1 MSYKFEHTGIPLDT
15 STYTFEPASCFLQAP
30 RVGKGNGQKLGGSPP
45 GVYPG
50 YKTRTCSG
58 LRPIFKRMT
67 MQFHLGGLPETNR
80 FGHELA
86 HAVGDGAIIA
96 LRGTLG
102 AGKTTLVKAVGKG
115 LGVVEVISSPTFTML
130 NEYHSGRL
138 SLFHLDLYR
147 AGETGE
153 TIDLSMLA
161 LELDEVL
168 DEVLDDLNV
177 GSASGIGSGVAN
189 GLGNDVG
196 VPSALVMIEWPQYFL
211 VDGESYLADKD
222 YLEISLDLVKQE
234 NVLHVVMGSQEGA
247 TEKVLQETYEAENP
261 IKDGVGEAR
270 IANLVGHGPQS
281 SRVIGRLQSALPDMV
296 I

>member
-1 MSYKFEHTGIPLDT
+1 
-15 STYTFEPASCFLQAP
+15 
-30 RVGKGNGQKLGGSPP
+30 
-45 GVYPG
+45 
-50 YKTRTCSG
+50 
-58 LRPIFKRMT
+58 MT
-67 MQFHLGGLPETNR
+67 IQFHLGGLPQTNR

-96 LRGTLG
+96 LHGTLG

-153 TIDLSMLA
+153 TLDLSMLA

-168 DEVLDDLNV
+168 DEALDERL
-177 GSASGIGSGVAN
+177 GSQSDGASIPPA
-189 GLGNDVG
+189 LILT
-196 VPSALVMIEWPQYFL
+196 PALVMIEWPQYFL
-211 VDGESYLADKD
+211 VEGESYLVDKD
-222 YLEISLDLVKQE
+222 YLEISLDLVKQGDLLRS
-234 NVLHVVMGSQEGA
+234 VGGSQEG
-247 TEKVLQETYEAENP
+247 TIEKVLQETYETENP

-281 SRVIGRLQSALPDMV
+281 SQVIRRLQSTLPDMV

>member
-1 MSYKFEHTGIPLDT
+1 
-15 STYTFEPASCFLQAP
+15 
-30 RVGKGNGQKLGGSPP
+30 
-45 GVYPG
+45 
-50 YKTRTCSG
+50 
-58 LRPIFKRMT
+58 

-96 LRGTLG
+96 LSGTLG

-153 TIDLSMLA
+153 SIDLSMLA

-168 DEVLDDLNV
+168 DDLNA
-177 GSASGIGSGVAN
+177 GSAHG
-189 GLGNDVG
+189 VG
-196 VPSALVMIEWPQYFL
+196 VPSALVMIEWPLYFL

-222 YLEISLDLVKQE
+222 YLEISLDLVKQGS
-234 NVLHVVMGSQEGA
+234 LLPVVRGSQEGA

-281 SRVIGRLQSALPDMV
+281 SQVIGRLQSALPDMV

>member
-1 MSYKFEHTGIPLDT
+1 MSYKFEHTGNPLDT
-15 STYTFEPASCFLQAP
+15 STYTFEPALRFLQAP
-30 RVGKGNGQKLGGSPP
+30 GAGKGNGQKLGGSPP

-58 LRPIFKRMT
+58 LRPIFKKMT
-67 MQFHLGGLPETNR
+67 MQFHLGDLPETNR
-80 FGHELA
+80 FGRELA

-96 LRGTLG
+96 LNGTLG

-115 LGVVEVISSPTFTML
+115 LGVAEVISSPTFTML

-168 DEVLDDLNV
+168 DEALDDFNAS
-177 GSASGIGSGVAN
+177 SAIGLSSG
-189 GLGNDVG
+189 VG
-196 VPSALVMIEWPQYFL
+196 VPPALVMIEWPQYFL
-211 VDGESYLADKD
+211 VEGEFYLADKD
-222 YLEISLDLVKQE
+222 YLEISLDLVKEE
-234 NVLHVVMGSQEGA
+234 NLLHVISGSQEGA
-247 TEKVLQETYEAENP
+247 TEKVLQETYETESP

-281 SRVIGRLQSALPDMV
+281 SQVIRRLQSALPDMV

>member
-1 MSYKFEHTGIPLDT
+1 
-15 STYTFEPASCFLQAP
+15 
-30 RVGKGNGQKLGGSPP
+30 
-45 GVYPG
+45 
-50 YKTRTCSG
+50 
-58 LRPIFKRMT
+58 

-168 DEVLDDLNV
+168 DDLSA
-177 GSASGIGSGVAN
+177 GSAHG
-189 GLGNDVG
+189 VG

-222 YLEISLDLVKQE
+222 YLEISLNLVKQE
-234 NVLHVVMGSQEGA
+234 DLLHVVMGSQEGA

-281 SRVIGRLQSALPDMV
+281 SQVIRRLQSALPDMV

>member
-1 MSYKFEHTGIPLDT
+1 
-15 STYTFEPASCFLQAP
+15 
-30 RVGKGNGQKLGGSPP
+30 
-45 GVYPG
+45 
-50 YKTRTCSG
+50 
-58 LRPIFKRMT
+58 MT
-67 MQFHLGGLPETNR
+67 IQFHLGGLPQTNR

-86 HAVGDGAIIA
+86 HAVGEGAIIA
-96 LRGTLG
+96 LSGTLG

-115 LGVVEVISSPTFTML
+115 LGVAEVISSPTFTML

-168 DEVLDDLNV
+168 DEV
-177 GSASGIGSGVAN
+177 IE
-189 GLGNDVG
+189 
-196 VPSALVMIEWPQYFL
+196 PSALVMIEWPLYFL

-234 NVLHVVMGSQEGA
+234 NLLPVVRGSQEGA

-281 SRVIGRLQSALPDMV
+281 SQVIRRLQSALPDMV